1 MGEEEHEETLAGVK
15 AGDPVRLKME
25 REGYWAHWDREART
39 LLENRSALARNL

>member
-15 AGDPVRLKME
+15 AGDPVRQKME
-25 REGYWAHWDREART
+25 REGYWDREART